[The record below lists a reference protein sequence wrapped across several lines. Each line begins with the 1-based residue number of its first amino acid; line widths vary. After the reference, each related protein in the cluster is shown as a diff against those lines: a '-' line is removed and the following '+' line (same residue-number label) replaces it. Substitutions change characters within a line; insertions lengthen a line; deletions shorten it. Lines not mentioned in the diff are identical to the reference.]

1 MATLLLARDAGNTVV
16 HKAGNPG
23 IGKTYIIFL
32 LCYIL
37 KEDYPEMA
45 IYLATIN
52 DVLRVQLKE

>member
-32 LCYIL
+32 LCYML
-37 KEDYPEMA
+37 KEEDPDRV

-52 DVLRVQLKE
+52 DVLRDQLA

>member
-1 MATLLLARDAGNTVV
+1 MLVAKAAGNTVV

-32 LCYIL
+32 LCYML
-37 KEDYPEMA
+37 KEEDPDRA